1 MPNNKYISYSTFKE
15 NQFISARTV
24 RIKNLRQL
32 SCQAASVLTIFLIV
46 LYVVYLR
53 IMFEGR
59 SSTTPAPP
67 KRKMGGVLTYEF
79 GKIHKNNKQ
88 EDNFIIQVILCGIPR
103 LQTKLDLKKVNIR

>member
-1 MPNNKYISYSTFKE
+1 MCRKSKVDKYFIKISERQFNMSAACLSNKYISYSTFKE

-24 RIKNLRQL
+24 RIKNLRQF

-79 GKIHKNNKQ
+79 GKI
-88 EDNFIIQVILCGIPR
+88 L
-103 LQTKLDLKKVNIR
+103 